1 MKADSFDFPPD
12 KYSVQEKM
20 KTETDSAGKTVSS
33 ESNEKK
39 YVDTLTSL
47 SDAAVRTA
55 KNVSYSLDI
64 LTDNLESKVQKIKL
78 LSSQAVYAVQE
89 ISLNTKAK
97 LIAFGAAMFLSGVL
111 LTCGIYNA
119 FLTNIMNSYLHK
131 TIEKLAEKPVRQAE
145 IEAEKIIRN
154 ANIKA
159 DGMLKN
165 ARTYN
170 MNEGKNEKKNNSQA
184 D

>member
-1 MKADSFDFPPD
+1 MTADDFDFPPD
-12 KYSVQEKM
+12 KYSVQEKT
-20 KTETDSAGKTVSS
+20 KTDFAEKKTVSAAS
-33 ESNEKK
+33 EKQ

-55 KNVSYSLDI
+55 RNVSYSLGI
-64 LTDNLESKVQKIKL
+64 LTDNLEEKVQKIKL

-89 ISLNTKAK
+89 ISLNTKVK

-165 ARTYN
+165 ARSYN
-170 MNEGKNEKKNNSQA
+170 MSEGKNEKKNNTQA